1 MTLDQR
7 QTPLFDK
14 LKQFSQ
20 QRPMSFHVPG
30 HKNGHVFPKDARKYF
45 SEILPIDL
53 TELTNLDD
61 LHAPHGVI
69 KEAERLA
76 KQYFNTMHTYFLIGG
91 STVGNLAM
99 ILATCLEGETVIVQ
113 RNSHKSI
120 MNGLEMAK
128 ANPVF
133 IAPSYD
139 KYMYR
144 YTHPRIETLKQA
156 IKDHPE
162 TKVLILTYP
171 DYFGHTY
178 VLKEMIQLAHAHEI
192 IVLIDEAHG
201 VHFSLGEPFPPS
213 ALELGADI
221 VVQSAHKM
229 APAMTM
235 ASFLHVNS
243 SRVSKNRLSHYLQML
258 QSSSPSY
265 PLLASLDIARY
276 FLANLTSEDI
286 EKTLQSVNEIRSML
300 ESLPYCEVLPI
311 IKGDDPTKLT
321 LHVEGISGYEIAKLF
336 EQAGIY
342 PELATHN
349 QVLFIHG
356 LHPFNRLDD
365 LKKSLNRLKLQLKSH
380 SNHDTIDV
388 TNLFPS
394 NVQSLALSYQM
405 MNTLQVN
412 NVSFKQAIGYVAAEA
427 IIPYPP
433 GIPLILKGETITE
446 EHITIMEQLIK
457 QGANFQQRKRPTTM
471 NVFTDVKEKK

>member
-1 MTLDQR
+1 
-7 QTPLFDK
+7 
-14 LKQFSQ
+14 
-20 QRPMSFHVPG
+20 
-30 HKNGHVFPKDARKYF
+30 
-45 SEILPIDL
+45 
-53 TELTNLDD
+53 
-61 LHAPHGVI
+61 
-69 KEAERLA
+69 
-76 KQYFNTMHTYFLIGG
+76 
-91 STVGNLAM
+91 
-99 ILATCLEGETVIVQ
+99 
-113 RNSHKSI
+113 
-120 MNGLEMAK
+120 
-128 ANPVF
+128 
-133 IAPSYD
+133 
-139 KYMYR
+139 
-144 YTHPRIETLKQA
+144 
-156 IKDHPE
+156 
-162 TKVLILTYP
+162 
-171 DYFGHTY
+171 
-178 VLKEMIQLAHAHEI
+178 HEI

-311 IKGDDPTKLT
+311 IDDPTKLT

-336 EQAGIY
+336 EHAGNY

-349 QVLFIHG
+349 QVLVIHG
-356 LHPFNRLDD
+356 RHPFNRLDD

-388 TNLFPS
+388 TNLLPS

-412 NVSFKQAIGYVAAEA
+412 NVSFKQAIG
-427 IIPYPP
+427 
-433 GIPLILKGETITE
+433 
-446 EHITIMEQLIK
+446 
-457 QGANFQQRKRPTTM
+457 
-471 NVFTDVKEKK
+471 